1 MGDGGG
7 WWCVMVVGGGWWWMV
22 VMGVGWW
29 MVVVVFGGGG
39 SWWCVMVVVG
49 GFSCDPHF
57 HYGSKESNFIQFEGI
72 YRLFSAVERFERF
85 LQLLWFNKFFLSK
98 FERFWVDRFFSLS
111 LRDFLNYVFRDSI
124 NKSLNRVFREL
135 FHFATCAICNM
146 WNLEQVQFGTHAI
159 CNTCKL

>member
-1 MGDGGG
+1 
-7 WWCVMVVGGGWWWMV
+7 MVSV
-22 VMGVGWW
+22 VTPISTMEA
-29 MVVVVFGGGG
+29 
-39 SWWCVMVVVG
+39 
-49 GFSCDPHF
+49 
-57 HYGSKESNFIQFEGI
+57 KRATLSNLRAYIDC
-72 YRLFSAVERFERF
+72 F
-85 LQLLWFNKFFLSK
+85 LQLRDLRDFFNYFGLINFFLSK